1 MCLEGSYLN
10 LFYAMWLVCFPGIA
24 ALHLITWERE
34 GERGMGERRRESGK
48 EGDRKNSREKIKNH
62 IDTIIL

>member
-34 GERGMGERRRESGK
+34 GERGYGGEK
-48 EGDRKNSREKIKNH
+48 EGKWEGGRQKIVGRKLK
-62 IDTIIL
+62 IILIP

>member
-1 MCLEGSYLN
+1 
-10 LFYAMWLVCFPGIA
+10 
-24 ALHLITWERE
+24 
-34 GERGMGERRRESGK
+34 MGERRRESGK